1 MSGITGAA
9 AGLEFGVYLPQVN
22 LSFEQV
28 LGRALQCERLG
39 FDALWL
45 YDHLYA
51 PGVPGAPSLEPW
63 TLATALLART
73 SRLRVG
79 HLVLCNNFRHPA
91 VLGKMATTLDVIS
104 GGRLEFGIGS
114 GSGPEE
120 HDQAGLPWG
129 SPRERGERLRE
140 ALEIITRM
148 FQPAGDGS
156 GPTTYQG
163 SYYAV
168 HDLPNLPAPV
178 QRPRPPIHIGGAG
191 RKLTLP
197 LVARYADVWNIPTY
211 ALGRIGELTA
221 ALDAE
226 CERIGRDPASIRR
239 SIEAVMV
246 VAPADRLDEAMARAQ
261 RHYGWPGYGL
271 AEGGFTGTPQRV
283 ADRIAE
289 LAGRG
294 LSSFIFFT
302 HDRASTQ
309 TLELFASEVMSQFAR
324 LRPPAHMPVDAEHGL
339 LLDIESHSPYSANS
353 VLGTERSH
361 HLAQPN
367 SPECDGC
374 CLT

>member
-1 MSGITGAA
+1 MLSKIQGMSGITGAP
-9 AGLEFGVYLPQVN
+9 AGLEFGVYLPQVS
-22 LSFEQV
+22 LSFEQM
-28 LGRALQCERLG
+28 LSRARDCERLG
-39 FDALWL
+39 YDALWL

-51 PGVPGAPSLEPW
+51 PGLPAVPSLEPW

-114 GSGPEE
+114 GSVPDE

-129 SPRERGERLRE
+129 SPRERSERLGE

-148 FQPAGDGS
+148 FDPAAS
-156 GPTTYQG
+156 GAGATYQG
-163 SYYAV
+163 DYYAV
-168 HDLPNLPAPV
+168 HDLPNLPGPA
-178 QRPRPPIHIGGAG
+178 QRPRPPVHIGGAG

-211 ALGRIGELTA
+211 ALDRIGELTA
-221 ALDAE
+221 ALDRE

-246 VAPADRLDEAMARAQ
+246 VAEEDQLDEAMARAR
-261 RHYGWPGYGL
+261 RHYGGPGYGL
-271 AEGGFTGTPQRV
+271 AEGGFTGTPRRV

-289 LAGRG
+289 LAAQGF
-294 LSSFIFFT
+294 SSFIFFT
-302 HDRASTQ
+302 QDRASTG
-309 TLELFASEVMSQFAR
+309 TLELFANEVMSQFPR
-324 LRPPAHMPVDAEHGL
+324 LRGPAGEPVDAGQAR
-339 LLDIESHSPYSANS
+339 LLDIE
-353 VLGTERSH
+353 
-361 HLAQPN
+361 
-367 SPECDGC
+367 
-374 CLT
+374 